1 MRGRGRGRLAHTPT
15 EIACLPVPELLGR
28 FKTVTEA
35 DRPCKPTRP
44 PAGSAATDRAKATLP
59 ILSAKSLFRGREVG
73 APSRSHLPA
82 TPTHLLPPQ
91 RNVRELCWAMTE
103 STSRGTAVC
112 RMELELVLSVCTA
125 SAGRSRTD
133 GKTRSR
139 RRSRGKFRS
148 RDGAQSGERA
158 SHSTSRWRL
167 FHPLDSP

>member
-28 FKTVTEA
+28 FKTVAEA

-103 STSRGTAVC
+103 STSRGTAVSPHGTGACAFCLHSFC
-112 RMELELVLSVCTA
+112 RALA
-125 SAGRSRTD
+125 HGRED
-133 GKTRSR
+133 PQQEA
-139 RRSRGKFRS
+139 F
-148 RDGAQSGERA
+148 QGEV
-158 SHSTSRWRL
+158 
-167 FHPLDSP
+167 PLA